1 MKLLS
6 FTLTGLILLFSSV
19 AGAQDFEVPAT
30 SPSTKDEFVKSEKDF
45 IDAAKWLETTSIGK
59 QPDKRKSMNA
69 WVVQWVVNS
78 PTVSMEINASISKIF
93 DKNPD
98 LLVVFMAGYGRYC
111 LENNY
116 STDVLKGN
124 MAGIKSAISCYNLGG
139 DTKKDKALS
148 KVIDADKEGKLED
161 WVKDLMKS
169 N

>member
-1 MKLLS
+1 MKFLS
-6 FTLTGLILLFSSV
+6 SAFTGLFLLFSFV
-19 AGAQDFEVPAT
+19 AITQGFDVPAT

-45 IDAAKWLETTSIGK
+45 IDAAKWLESTAIGK
-59 QPDKRKSMNA
+59 QMDKRKKMNA
-69 WVVQWVVNS
+69 WVVQWMVNS

-98 LLVVFMAGYGRYC
+98 LLIVFMAGYGRYC
-111 LENNY
+111 LENSY

-124 MAGIKSAISCYNLGG
+124 MDGIKSAINCYNLGG

-161 WVKDLMKS
+161 WVKELMKS
-169 N
+169 K